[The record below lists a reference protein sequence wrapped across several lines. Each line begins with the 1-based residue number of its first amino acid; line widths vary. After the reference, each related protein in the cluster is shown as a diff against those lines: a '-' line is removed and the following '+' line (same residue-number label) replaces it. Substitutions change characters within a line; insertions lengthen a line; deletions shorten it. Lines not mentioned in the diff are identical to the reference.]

1 MWTYV
6 VCLGIGVLI
15 DPARIGIAAILT
27 SRRQAVRTL
36 VAFWAGGILAGV
48 AVGIA
53 VLVLLR
59 DVALVAIQTAN
70 STMNDFRNAVVVL
83 AGGRLHVA
91 LGLIALFF
99 LATMVARDRA
109 RVGAP
114 VLVTAGGG
122 GEMLDVATPPGKETV
137 FTRLAART
145 QSMVECGFAWPA
157 FVAGLGASVPPIEGP
172 MALTVIMASNSPT
185 GTQFSAFIVYMLLV
199 LVFVEVPL
207 VAYFVA
213 PRKTQT
219 VMLFMNTWLRAN
231 RRRVIEFTL
240 ALTAAIFLIKGF
252 GSL

>member
-36 VAFWAGGILAGV
+36 VAFWLGGILAGV

-59 DVALVAIQTAN
+59 DVALGAIQTAN
-70 STMNDFRNAVVVL
+70 STMNDVRNAVVVL

-109 RVGAP
+109 RIGAP
-114 VLVTAGGG
+114 VLVTAGG
-122 GEMLDVATPPGKETV
+122 GEMLDVATPPGKQTV

-145 QSMVECGFAWPA
+145 QSMVECGFTWPA
-157 FVAGLGASVPPIEGP
+157 FVAGLGAAVPPIEGP
-172 MALTVIMASNSPT
+172 MALTVIMASGTPT
-185 GTQFSAFIVYMLLV
+185 STQFSAFIVYMLLV

-213 PRKTQT
+213 PKKTQT
-219 VMLFMNTWLRAN
+219 VMLYMNTWLRAN